1 MLFQFLAEIIAI
13 IVLMGISFLVIFTI
27 IAFCFYLLCE
37 VYKINVENSR
47 FSNIYNHLVRKNLK
61 NKK

>member
-27 IAFCFYLLCE
+27 IAFYFYLLCE